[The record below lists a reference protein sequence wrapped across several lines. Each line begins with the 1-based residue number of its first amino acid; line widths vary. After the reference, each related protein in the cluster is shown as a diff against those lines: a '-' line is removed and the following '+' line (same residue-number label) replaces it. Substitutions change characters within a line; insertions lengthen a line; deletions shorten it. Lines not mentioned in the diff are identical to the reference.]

1 VTSEV
6 TCHVVPVTLWGHV
19 LSIQER
25 ADGSVLACHLFFCE
39 RARQRA
45 AGRKNVLHERI
56 LRRGTREDSNR
67 FKEGVDRASEHLL
80 RCSYTRKKKRKML
93 LSKIETI

>member
-1 VTSEV
+1 MSRCPSDTLR
-6 TCHVVPVTLWGHV
+6 TCPTAV
-19 LSIQER
+19 LSIQKR
-25 ADGSVLACHLFFCE
+25 AGGSVLITRLLFCE

-45 AGRKNVLHERI
+45 AGRNYVLHERI
-56 LRRGTREDSNR
+56 LRRGAREDSNR

-80 RCSYTRKKKRKML
+80 ECSYTRKKKRKML